1 MDAKEKKIILTAEP
15 RKTFG
20 KAVRKMRKEGKIPAN
35 VFGRDFKSQAVT
47 VLASDFNKTFKK
59 AGVTGIIYIDVEKKS
74 IPTILSN
81 IQYHP
86 SIGTILHVDFRGVNL
101 KEKIEADVP
110 VKFIGESVAV
120 AQKNGVLITQ
130 LDHIK
135 VEALPTDIP
144 ASIEVDIAALK
155 EIGNTIT
162 IADLKKSPSF
172 TIKDE
177 VARIIVSVT
186 EHKEEAIEPETT
198 AEAPEILTEK
208 PAEGEVAAEG
218 APAEA
223 AAPAPAAEKGK
234 GAEAAKLAE
243 KPGKGGK

>member
-1 MDAKEKKIILTAEP
+1 MDASEKKIILAATP
-15 RKTFG
+15 RKIFG

-35 VFGRDFKSQAVT
+35 LFGRDLKTQAVT
-47 VLASDFNKTFKK
+47 ILSSDFNKTLKQ
-59 AGVTGIIYIDVEKKS
+59 AGETGIIYIDVDKKS

-86 SIGTILHVDFRGVNL
+86 SIGSILHVDFRGVNL

-110 VKFIGESVAV
+110 VKFVGESEAV
-120 AQKNGVLITQ
+120 TQKNGVLITQ

-135 VEALPTDIP
+135 VEALPADIP
-144 ASIEVDIAALK
+144 ANIEVDISALK